1 MKEQTNESKVK
12 QIKLKGNYC
21 LNRAPEL
28 KNQLWEAI
36 QNKEQV
42 EVDLSQINKVDL
54 SFLQILCSAH
64 QNVSAQ
70 NKKMISDVGQ
80 CQAVVDLAKR
90 AGFQMICLQ
99 CSQSRCFLKA
109 NLTNK

>member
-1 MKEQTNESKVK
+1 MKEQNNESKVK

-28 KNQLWEAI
+28 KNLFWEAI
-36 QNKEQV
+36 QNNAKV

-64 QNVSAQ
+64 RSVSAQ
-70 NKKMISDVGQ
+70 NQTMISDIGQ

-90 AGFQMICLQ
+90 SGFQMNCLQ
-99 CSQSRCFLKA
+99 CSQSRCFLNS